1 MAMTLIHSI
10 PAIRATL
17 VAGLLM
23 LATILISYLL
33 FLEEGR
39 TPAFLPTIS
48 TTWDYV
54 PANYLSRW
62 SVSFSCFVLQL
73 MAVVSYCATRDRFK
87 HSQLLLGMAVVG
99 LLCLSVVGAA
109 CSSTKLPSCRGA
121 GKVHDVAAVTFFVLY
136 DLYLIISIK
145 QLGASPVPALAL
157 AGAACAAKIRWLP
170 SGYLGTSFPVVPV
183 FEWAD
188 VGVIVIAQLVL
199 ALHIAQP
206 YCVSIADVAEPG
218 KPRGSETTSIT
229 ASFPANKITVAT
241 VSLMFG
247 CSVITYPFALH
258 QGIIEPGFPYVISD
272 TWWHAPGDIIARWG
286 VTFST
291 HLLQILLLMLDHATR
306 RRAHNWLWLAQ
317 LGTFGMS
324 VVAVVSEVE
333 QPILH
338 VVCALT
344 WGVGVDI
351 YMLCLLYTSDAAD
364 EEDSV
369 DLGGRRIIKKKKK
382 KTKRVSR

>member
-1 MAMTLIHSI
+1 MLRS
-10 PAIRATL
+10 L
-17 VAGLLM
+17 VGSEM
-23 LATILISYLL
+23 CI
-33 FLEEGR
+33 
-39 TPAFLPTIS
+39 
-48 TTWDYV
+48 
-54 PANYLSRW
+54 
-62 SVSFSCFVLQL
+62 
-73 MAVVSYCATRDRFK
+73 RDR
-87 HSQLLLGMAVVG
+87 
-99 LLCLSVVGAA
+99 
-109 CSSTKLPSCRGA
+109 
-121 GKVHDVAAVTFFVLY
+121 
-136 DLYLIISIK
+136 
-145 QLGASPVPALAL
+145 
-157 AGAACAAKIRWLP
+157 
-170 SGYLGTSFPVVPV
+170 VVPV

-351 YMLCLLYTSDAAD
+351 YMLASCCAASGLSFCHKLMAPAAMVAAASSALLCIVKLPGLWSGELAGIHGDNCEQMIGKEVCVLVAYYEWIHQACVFLFFLGAFVFDNNGRGQEIALVVARCEPTSVSPSGARKCAD
-364 EEDSV
+364 LDSSTNAY
-369 DLGGRRIIKKKKK
+369 DQQL
-382 KTKRVSR
+382 